1 MYNKVDTK
9 LDFVGNENKILKFWK
24 DNNII
29 KKGLELNK
37 GSDRSYTLYDGPPTA
52 NGKPHIGHPLTRV
65 MKDIIPRYMSMK
77 GYYIYRK
84 AGWDTHGLPVEVEIE
99 KTLGLNGKQ
108 DIEKYGVE
116 KFISLCR
123 ESVWKYKAMWEDITD
138 KVGYWV
144 DMDTPYITY
153 DNNYIESIFWAL
165 KEMDKKGLI
174 YRGHKIVPYCPRCGT
189 SLSKMEVENGDNYKI
204 LKENS
209 VYVQFKSKEE
219 DNTYFIVW
227 TTTPWTLPSNV
238 ALCMNPNEEYTKLS
252 SNGKN
257 YIMLDKLIP
266 TLFEEESYEKIYT
279 KKGKE
284 FEYHKYEPLFD
295 YVKDEV
301 KKGYFVIVDDYV
313 TTEDGTG
320 IVHIAPAFGEED
332 YNASRKYDLTFVQLV
347 DENGKMSAKTDFAGK
362 FVKDADKD
370 VIEKLTKEDKMFKV
384 LLFEHSYPHCWRCGS
399 PLLYYASNAWFV
411 KTTAIKD
418 QMVKNNEGVDWKPEH
433 IKKGRMGNFLENN
446 IDWGISRNRYWG
458 TPLPFWTCKCGH
470 IHVVGSVEELK
481 KLTGAT
487 GELDLHKPTLDK
499 LIMKCDKCGK
509 TMHRTPEVMDCWFDS
524 GSMPFAQYHYPFEN
538 KELFE
543 KSFPADYI
551 CEAIDQTR
559 GWFYTLQA
567 VNTAVFGKSPY
578 KSCNVLGLVLDKH
591 GLKMSKHLHNG
602 VDPWDV
608 LNKEGA
614 DGLRWYFYN
623 NCVPGQGISFN
634 EDNLVELQRKF
645 MGTLWNVYA
654 FYVLYAEIDKID
666 PTKYNL
672 SECKLSFLDKWL
684 LSEYNA
690 LVRLVTD
697 ALDKHDMLSSSRA
710 ITEFV
715 DKLSNWYVRR
725 SRERFWGSE
734 ESDDKISAYKTLY
747 EVLVSLSKLI
757 APFVPF
763 LAEEIYQNLVRNLD
777 KNAPESVHFCSYP
790 EADEKYI
797 DKSLNE
803 GMDKVLEVVLLGRA
817 CRSGSNVKNRQP
829 LSKVIVC
836 TNKELSFDSEL
847 EELIKDELNVE
858 TLEVLHQNADEYVSY
873 ELKPQLRTIG
883 PKYGKAL
890 GAIKEYLSSVNATEA
905 VGKVRKGENLEF
917 EANGMKVELSQDDL
931 LISLK
936 NKEGYS
942 SETNG
947 DVTVVLDTALTQ
959 DLIEKGMIKELIS
972 KVQNLRK
979 ESGFEVVNH
988 IRIEVDGNDELT
1000 SLILKYQEEI
1010 KKGTLCDEVEKGTN
1024 GTNELV
1030 FDFENKSINVKIS
1043 KV

>member
-1 MYNKVDTK
+1 
-9 LDFVGNENKILKFWK
+9 
-24 DNNII
+24 
-29 KKGLELNK
+29 
-37 GSDRSYTLYDGPPTA
+37 
-52 NGKPHIGHPLTRV
+52 
-65 MKDIIPRYMSMK
+65 
-77 GYYIYRK
+77 
-84 AGWDTHGLPVEVEIE
+84 
-99 KTLGLNGKQ
+99 
-108 DIEKYGVE
+108 
-116 KFISLCR
+116 
-123 ESVWKYKAMWEDITD
+123 
-138 KVGYWV
+138 
-144 DMDTPYITY
+144 
-153 DNNYIESIFWAL
+153 
-165 KEMDKKGLI
+165 
-174 YRGHKIVPYCPRCGT
+174 
-189 SLSKMEVENGDNYKI
+189 
-204 LKENS
+204 
-209 VYVQFKSKEE
+209 
-219 DNTYFIVW
+219 
-227 TTTPWTLPSNV
+227 
-238 ALCMNPNEEYTKLS
+238 
-252 SNGKN
+252 
-257 YIMLDKLIP
+257 
-266 TLFEEESYEKIYT
+266 
-279 KKGKE
+279 
-284 FEYHKYEPLFD
+284 
-295 YVKDEV
+295 
-301 KKGYFVIVDDYV
+301 
-313 TTEDGTG
+313 
-320 IVHIAPAFGEED
+320 
-332 YNASRKYDLTFVQLV
+332 
-347 DENGKMSAKTDFAGK
+347 
-362 FVKDADKD
+362 
-370 VIEKLTKEDKMFKV
+370 
-384 LLFEHSYPHCWRCGS
+384 
-399 PLLYYASNAWFV
+399 
-411 KTTAIKD
+411 
-418 QMVKNNEGVDWKPEH
+418 
-433 IKKGRMGNFLENN
+433 
-446 IDWGISRNRYWG
+446 
-458 TPLPFWTCKCGH
+458 
-470 IHVVGSVEELK
+470 
-481 KLTGAT
+481 
-487 GELDLHKPTLDK
+487 
-499 LIMKCDKCGK
+499 
-509 TMHRTPEVMDCWFDS
+509 
-524 GSMPFAQYHYPFEN
+524 
-538 KELFE
+538 
-543 KSFPADYI
+543 
-551 CEAIDQTR
+551 
-559 GWFYTLQA
+559 
-567 VNTAVFGKSPY
+567 
-578 KSCNVLGLVLDKH
+578 
-591 GLKMSKHLHNG
+591 
-602 VDPWDV
+602 
-608 LNKEGA
+608 
-614 DGLRWYFYN
+614 
-623 NCVPGQGISFN
+623 
-634 EDNLVELQRKF
+634 